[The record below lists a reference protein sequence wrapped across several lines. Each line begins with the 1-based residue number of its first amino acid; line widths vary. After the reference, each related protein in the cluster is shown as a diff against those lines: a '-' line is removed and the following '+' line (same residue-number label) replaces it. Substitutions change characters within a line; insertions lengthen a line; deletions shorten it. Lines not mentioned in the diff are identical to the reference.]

1 MQSHYI
7 SNRAQHK
14 NYVAPVSDRQLGWLA
29 YADRQPIDAMTT
41 DAMRR
46 GWLQANRDEAAAM
59 TSQYMEVAS

>member
-1 MQSHYI
+1 MDKYI
-7 SNRAQHK
+7 SNRQLYK
-14 NYVAPVSDRQLGWLA
+14 NYVAPVDDKRLGWLA

-59 TSQYMEVAS
+59 TSQVYEVRP